1 MCTPLFLAVPRNL
14 QETSRTLA
22 SPLLDSRDRVDT
34 DNDNDDNDNDCAA
47 NGEKA
52 GVSVGKM
59 MLAIIND
66 VHLNDLFDLII
77 FLIHL
82 DSSKTMSL
90 VSLL

>member
-52 GVSVGKM
+52 GVSVG
-59 MLAIIND
+59 
-66 VHLNDLFDLII
+66 
-77 FLIHL
+77 
-82 DSSKTMSL
+82 
-90 VSLL
+90 